1 MVLLQIRLH
10 TAAIGN
16 FHSSNWTVS
25 FLSSVLSLT
34 GTFRKNNR
42 PLRLISE
49 SLMVWPPMA
58 SQPPPLSFAHTFPC
72 SSPTKLLTALRHGR
86 LSQMHPAHLL
96 PSPRS
101 TAAPF
106 SIRLLLSPSS
116 GQTGT
121 SAVSPPPGVPGTWP
135 AWSGLGPPAPHRD
148 SPTEALMEART
159 PAACPGRSELTC
171 LQRGPLFY
179 GHHEGVSEDHSSGHT
194 WPGA

>member
-1 MVLLQIRLH
+1 MKELAVRVVIPVNLIVLLEEHARRRRTEISEVENWCEHKRSNLNTQ
-10 TAAIGN
+10 
-16 FHSSNWTVS
+16 HSYKDTS
-25 FLSSVLSLT
+25 
-34 GTFRKNNR
+34 R
-42 PLRLISE
+42 PLGLSKMT
-49 SLMVWPPMA
+49 SA
-58 SQPPPLSFAHTFPC
+58 SWLL
-72 SSPTKLLTALRHGR
+72 PTK
-86 LSQMHPAHLL
+86 
-96 PSPRS
+96 
-101 TAAPF
+101 
-106 SIRLLLSPSS
+106 LSPSS